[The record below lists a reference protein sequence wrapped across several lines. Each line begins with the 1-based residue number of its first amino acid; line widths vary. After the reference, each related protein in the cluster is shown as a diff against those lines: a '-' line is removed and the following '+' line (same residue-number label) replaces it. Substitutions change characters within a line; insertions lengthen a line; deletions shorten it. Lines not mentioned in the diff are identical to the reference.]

1 MCMAPSARWSVTVRC
16 TCSLAHRVS
25 PAATRQ
31 RSAMPGTHAAPSM
44 PAIGLA
50 QFGAGTHDG
59 SSRVGCGGRIARP
72 LPVTPSIAVRGTAQ
86 PAACQG
92 GGRMLTVLQPFRKNT
107 TRAAGSPDRATKG
120 LRFIA
125 STADCGGL
133 RSDGDGVARHGLTR
147 GPGVCEAGWL
157 ALSARGSISRRAR
170 RCRPEYA

>member
-72 LPVTPSIAVRGTAQ
+72 LPVTPSIAVGGTAQ

-107 TRAAGSPDRATKG
+107 TRAAGSPDRATRAFDS
-120 LRFIA
+120 LLQLPTAVDCDPTVTA
-125 STADCGGL
+125 SHDMA
-133 RSDGDGVARHGLTR
+133 S
-147 GPGVCEAGWL
+147 PEAQ
-157 ALSARGSISRRAR
+157 ACAKRAGSR
-170 RCRPEYA
+170 